1 MPVEIIFVRIIESK
15 KTIKL
20 LQGKVAF
27 SSQGD
32 RIAKTQ
38 VEQLVNGSYQIL
50 GYHNTEN
57 NTFDGNWTDA
67 YWIGKF

>member
-1 MPVEIIFVRIIESK
+1 M
-15 KTIKL
+15 
-20 LQGKVAF
+20 AF

-38 VEQLVNGSYQIL
+38 VEQLINGSYVIL

-57 NTFDGNWTDA
+57 NTFDKDWTDA
-67 YWIGKF
+67 QWIREYHTRGVNTQIT

>member
-1 MPVEIIFVRIIESK
+1 M
-15 KTIKL
+15 
-20 LQGKVAF
+20 AF

-38 VEQLVNGSYQIL
+38 VEQLVNGTYIVL

-57 NTFDGNWTDA
+57 NTFDKDWRDA
-67 YWIGKF
+67 QWISTLISFNIFPNLNQVL